1 MPTPSFVT
9 EVTQELYG
17 LEPQSIES
25 LDQHPCD
32 VRGIY
37 RLCDA
42 QDGVWVLRLKQGVE
56 EYDSLTHTAGLLDW
70 LAQQQYAA
78 PVVRRMLDQ
87 QPVGLIDG
95 WAVMLLSYVGGSVL
109 EMTSA

>member
-9 EVTQELYG
+9 DVARELYG
-17 LEPQSIES
+17 LKPLSIES
-25 LDQHPCD
+25 LDQHQYD

-37 RLCDA
+37 RLRDP

-56 EYDSLTHTAGLLDW
+56 EYDSLTHTARLLDW

-78 PVVRRMLDQ
+78 PVVRRTLDQ
-87 QPVGLIDG
+87 QPVGLTDG
-95 WAVMLLSYVGGSVL
+95 WAIMLLSYV
-109 EMTSA
+109 